1 VGLSFPIPRRI
12 KENNGR
18 ETSTFLAGL
27 SILLKT
33 FNRKKSLF
41 LVTFYV
47 LVKGLL
53 LILRRQFMS
62 LKNTD
67 PNNWNQIYKEFA
79 SLIGKENT
87 LKIYEMYKGLY
98 VNFPMKLLSKEGL
111 ENIVVEE
118 SKKESPTKIA
128 KRYGYS
134 LRHINRVI
142 KESKNSN

>member
-1 VGLSFPIPRRI
+1 
-12 KENNGR
+12 
-18 ETSTFLAGL
+18 
-27 SILLKT
+27 
-33 FNRKKSLF
+33 
-41 LVTFYV
+41 
-47 LVKGLL
+47 
-53 LILRRQFMS
+53 MS